1 MIGILAVVA
10 SLALIVSYRSSGLR
24 EKCRDYQQLEESLDA
39 ELKEEELRDAELSKK
54 KDYVKTREYIIEKA
68 REIFGLKM
76 PDEIIFKPEN

>member
-10 SLALIVSYRSSGLR
+10 SLALIVSYRSSSLR
-24 EKCRDYQQLEESLDA
+24 GKCRDYQQLEESLDA
-39 ELKEEELRDAELSKK
+39 ELKEEELRAAELSKK

-76 PDEIIFKPEN
+76 PDEIIVKPEN